1 MRLARS
7 EPATLGHAA
16 HLHPMTMA
24 SQSRLRPLTR
34 QQSEHVQAWTAL
46 ALERMP
52 YMATMLFS
60 LRFVDAPGLGTFAV
74 DVAHR
79 CYIDFDAVASRGS
92 AYCGQALLHECSHL
106 FADHATFAADMGV
119 DRAMRQVWNVAADA
133 AINDD
138 LRDGG
143 CEMFDN
149 ANPYGHVLPSTL
161 GEPDH
166 RTPHHYFR
174 ALRTLLDNMDT
185 QRGLGA
191 GDVGAHGEPDN
202 IGQEEGSAGCGSGS
216 GGAPVYCELD
226 EGDDLAGAAPP
237 ATTGERERIRVSVAV
252 SIRDAAEKAR
262 GTVPGGLVENADL
275 ILTPAQVP
283 WQQVL
288 ARMLRGAVRSRA
300 GTTSESYQRR
310 NRRRHDARVLTSDGH
325 GRRVVLP
332 ALMDPVP
339 RVHVVRDTSGSML
352 EADLSAVTS
361 EIVGIARRLR
371 VRGDDLVIADC
382 DAVVH
387 DTRRYQ
393 RPSGLAEVSGRGG
406 TDMRTGIE
414 RALRAR
420 PRPSVIVVMTDG
432 ETPWPAQQTSRV
444 PVVAAIVHPSPEHVV
459 AKVPDWIRTVVVP
472 ATKE

>member
-1 MRLARS
+1 
-7 EPATLGHAA
+7 
-16 HLHPMTMA
+16 MTMA
-24 SQSRLRPLTR
+24 SQSRVRPLTR
-34 QQSEHVQAWTAL
+34 QQSEQVQAWTAL

-52 YMATMLFS
+52 YMATMLFN

-74 DVAHR
+74 DGRYR
-79 CYIDFDAVASRGS
+79 CYIDFDAVASRGP

-106 FADHATFAADMGV
+106 FADHATFAEDMGV

-174 ALRTLLDNMDT
+174 ALHTLLDNPDA
-185 QRGLGA
+185 QVGRGP
-191 GDVGAHGEPDN
+191 GDVGTHGQADAV
-202 IGQEEGSAGCGSGS
+202 GQGGGWAGCGSGS
-216 GGAPVYCELD
+216 GGAPAPCELG
-226 EGDDLAGAAPP
+226 EGDDLTGAAPP
-237 ATTGERERIRVSVAV
+237 ATTAERERVRVAVAV
-252 SIRDAAEKAR
+252 SIREAAAKAR

-275 ILTPAQVP
+275 VLTPAQVP

-288 ARMLRGAVRSRA
+288 GRVLRGAVRARA
-300 GTTSESYQRR
+300 GTMSESYQRR
-310 NRRRHDARVLTSDGH
+310 NRRRHDARVLTSDGR

-339 RVHVVRDTSGSML
+339 RVHVVRDTSGSMS

-371 VRGDDLVIADC
+371 VRGDDLVIADV
-382 DAVVH
+382 DAAVH
-387 DTRRYQ
+387 DTRRYR

-406 TDMRTGIE
+406 TDMRTGIDH
-414 RALRAR
+414 ALRAQ

-432 ETPWPAQQTSRV
+432 ETPWPSQQTSCV